1 MLPFSAKYLYD
12 VVIQSFQRYCLSNNL
27 ETWNLRN
34 GIFRCGLQKKIKNC
48 NVFILVYFQQKE
60 ITKIYHSSKKLHFGP
75 FLSIFGQTRIFP
87 KTHFC
92 HFFEI
97 LDFYFYAEF
106 QKKLLNRFQKKV
118 KWRQWRTDKHEFR
131 GLLLPGSKKFICD
144 IVNYL
149 SKLN

>member
-34 GIFRCGLQKKIKNC
+34 RIFRCGLQKKIKNC

-97 LDFYFYAEF
+97 LNFYFYAEF

-118 KWRQWRTDKHEFR
+118 SYWWIRTDGGNDAQTSMNSEDFSCR
-131 GLLLPGSKKFICD
+131 GPKSLF
-144 IVNYL
+144 VT
-149 SKLN
+149 

>member
-118 KWRQWRTDKHEFR
+118 SYWWIRTDGGNDAQTSMNSEDFSCR
-131 GLLLPGSKKFICD
+131 GPKSLF
-144 IVNYL
+144 VT
-149 SKLN
+149 